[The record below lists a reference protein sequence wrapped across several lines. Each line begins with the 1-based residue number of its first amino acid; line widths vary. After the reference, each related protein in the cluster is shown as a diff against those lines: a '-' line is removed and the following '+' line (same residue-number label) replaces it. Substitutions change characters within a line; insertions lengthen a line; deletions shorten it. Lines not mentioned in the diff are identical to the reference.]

1 MLRMLP
7 HQQNNAG
14 NGRVQRQNLGSIPGD
29 GAPEGQSLLL
39 GTEQPPGSKT
49 SLREGALP
57 HGMGME
63 MGRMGPC
70 PASPWWKRAGPLLPC
85 TTWKW
90 YLVFPV
96 SPTQGDVCRRH
107 LVGV

>member
-14 NGRVQRQNLGSIPGD
+14 DGRVQRQNLGSNSGD
-29 GAPEGQSLLL
+29 GAAEGQSLLL

-57 HGMGME
+57 PGMGME

-70 PASPWWKRAGPLLPC
+70 PASPWWTNVGPLLPC

-96 SPTQGDVCRRH
+96 SPTQGDVSRRH